1 MREPNP
7 QETRTAGSA
16 IGADS
21 QVEGQLNHNARFMRL
36 PKWTWQGFLAVTSLL
51 MGASA
56 VLLHLIGSAIHQT
69 YLSQWGIDAG
79 QFPKST
85 DWFVI
90 QGYYGIWSALGIA
103 FTALLKN
110 APWVIL
116 AGIVAALYL
125 AVVFGPWTPFGTR
138 DSASMWGSK
147 LPDWVRP
154 VFSISVVGGL
164 IAAALLPITLVLFL
178 LAGIPAF
185 IGKGIGEE
193 LAVKQAQD
201 FATGC
206 AASKGACIRLLK
218 EGKLIGEGYLIDSS
232 SSHIAFLDVS
242 LKKARV
248 IPRDGLELQATRL
261 PTPQ

>member
-1 MREPNP
+1 MSEPNP

-16 IGADS
+16 IAADS
-21 QVEGQLNHNARFMRL
+21 QDAGQLNHNARSMRL
-36 PKWTWQGFLAVTSLL
+36 PKWTWQGFLTVTSVL

-85 DWFVI
+85 DWLVI

-116 AGIVAALYL
+116 SGITVALYL
-125 AVVFGPWTPFGTR
+125 AIVFGSWSPFGTR
-138 DSASMWGSK
+138 VDTPNRVSK
-147 LPDWVRP
+147 WPGWARRFFL
-154 VFSISVVGGL
+154 ISVVGGV

-178 LAGIPAF
+178 LAGIPAV

-193 LAVKQAQD
+193 VAVKQAQD

-248 IPRDGLELQATRL
+248 IARDGLELQATRL